1 MLKVAV
7 KIKGF
12 LRGARSSHFDNRN
25 NSSPIVRHFSQQPIG
40 YGSFVINFIMFQ
52 NDLSYVPETYKTIGK
67 TILKN
72 LPFLCVK
79 TTWFTLK
86 ILGFDAK
93 FYTFRSSSLFMSN
106 SREKI
111 CENAEVLQIN
121 IANWRKILHFSIYF
135 MIYTNFTSNSTKLR
149 KFESLFWS

>member
-1 MLKVAV
+1 MLKAAV

-72 LPFLCVK
+72 LPSFFCQNNVVY
-79 TTWFTLK
+79 FTNWDLTQNST
-86 ILGFDAK
+86 LFQVLV
-93 FYTFRSSSLFMSN
+93 SSVNLTK
-106 SREKI
+106 KI
-111 CENAEVLQIN
+111 CENATVLLIN
-121 IANWRKILHFSIYF
+121 IANWRKILHFSIFF

-149 KFESLFWS
+149 KFESLSWS

>member
-67 TILKN
+67 NNFEKLTFFFLSKQRGLLYKYCDLTQNSTLFELLVSSVN
-72 LPFLCVK
+72 LTK
-79 TTWFTLK
+79 
-86 ILGFDAK
+86 
-93 FYTFRSSSLFMSN
+93 
-106 SREKI
+106 KI
-111 CENAEVLQIN
+111 CENAGVLQIN
-121 IANWRKILHFSIYF
+121 IAN
-135 MIYTNFTSNSTKLR
+135 
-149 KFESLFWS
+149 